1 MPSLWTCLE
10 GIGTGLTGGLL
21 SGLFGIGG
29 GIVLIPLLGLLL
41 GLNQHQAQGMS
52 LAVMLLP
59 NSLPAVLHYR
69 REGIPIHVRLVLVMM
84 VGFLVGIV
92 AGARVATAI
101 PDGPLRMSFAVFLA
115 LVALRTLLRKGG
127 SADGVAASLSWRRVA
142 LPGLLIG
149 AAGGLSS
156 GLLGIGGAVVM
167 IPLMTWL
174 LALSQHE
181 AQLASLTL
189 LLPPLGLPGVWV
201 YVRHQGSLPWVV
213 LGFVALGFLLGAHL
227 GARTAT
233 RLRGPRLQQAFAG
246 LLLTVA
252 LFLALNAR

>member
-10 GIGTGLTGGLL
+10 GIGTGMTGGLL

-59 NSLPAVLHYR
+59 NSLPAVIHYR
-69 REGIPIHVRLVLVMM
+69 REGIPLHLRLVLVMM
-84 VGFLVGIV
+84 AGFLGGIV
-92 AGARVATAI
+92 AGARVATFI
-101 PDGPLRMSFAVFLA
+101 PDGPLRLGFAGFLA
-115 LVALRTLLRKGG
+115 LVALRILLKRGAPTAPAHSPLG
-127 SADGVAASLSWRRVA
+127 WRRVA

-149 AAGGLSS
+149 AVGGLSS
-156 GLLGIGGAVVM
+156 GLLGIGGGVVM
-167 IPLMTWL
+167 IPLMAWL
-174 LALSQHE
+174 LDLSQHE

-213 LGFVALGFLLGAHL
+213 LGCVALGFLLGAHL
-227 GARTAT
+227 GARAAT
-233 RLRGPRLQQAFAG
+233 RLRGPRLQQAFAC
-246 LLLTVA
+246 LLLGVA
-252 LFLALNAR
+252 LFLALHAH